1 MPGGDIAFD
10 IKQMH
15 GYRKFCNKIYQA
27 TKYVLGKIDVSFKP
41 QRHPTKNGH
50 ESLAELWILHKLNT
64 ATKEIN
70 FALTAREFAQAT
82 KIAYEYWYNHLCDV
96 YIENS
101 KSIIQDG
108 SPAEQESAKQT
119 LYTALEGGLTMIHPF
134 MPFLTEELWQ
144 RLPRRPDD
152 TCPSIVLA
160 AYPQFK
166 AELEDFASEE
176 AYELVLAVSKAIR
189 SLAAEYAIKESANI
203 HVQLFTP
210 QAHSTCEAQLL
221 SIKSLAGKP
230 MLGSGASIRLLEAND
245 SKPAGCVAQAVNA
258 NAACYLLV
266 KGRVD
271 IDAEIEKA
279 KTRLVKASKGVDKQK
294 KIIEGLEK
302 AGKME
307 REVAETE
314 SKRLEDARREVGVLE
329 ESISQFEHLKL
340 E

>member
-1 MPGGDIAFD
+1 
-10 IKQMH
+10 MH

-27 TKYVLGKIDVSFKP
+27 TKYVLGKIDASFKP
-41 QRHPTKNGH
+41 QKHPTRNGH

-64 ATKEIN
+64 AAEQIN
-70 FALTAREFAQAT
+70 IALTAREFSQAT
-82 KIAYEYWYNHLCDV
+82 KIVYEYWYNHLCDV

-108 SPAEQESAKQT
+108 TPAEQESAKQT

-160 AYPQFK
+160 AYPQHN
-166 AELEDFASEE
+166 ADLDDSASEE
-176 AYELVLAVSKAIR
+176 AYELILAVSKAIR
-189 SLAAEYAIKESANI
+189 SLAAEYSIKESANVHI
-203 HVQLFTP
+203 QFFTP
-210 QAHSTCEAQLL
+210 QAHSTCEAQLP

-230 MLGSGASIRLLEAND
+230 MLGSGASIRLLEANEN
-245 SKPAGCVAQAVNA
+245 KPAGCVAQAINA
-258 NAACYLLV
+258 DAACYLLV

-271 IDAEIEKA
+271 IDAEIDKA
-279 KTRLVKASKGVDKQK
+279 KTRLAKASKGVEKQS
-294 KIIEGLEK
+294 KIMEGLEK
-302 AGKME
+302 AGKLE
-307 REVAETE
+307 GEVGETE
-314 SKRLEDARREVGVLE
+314 SKKLENARREVGVLE
-329 ESISQFEHLKL
+329 ESVSQFERLKL

>member
-1 MPGGDIAFD
+1 MY
-10 IKQMH
+10 

-27 TKYVLGKIDVSFKP
+27 TKYVLGKIDASFKP
-41 QRHPTKNGH
+41 QRNPIKNGH
-50 ESLAELWILHKLNT
+50 ESLAELWILHKLTT
-64 ATKEIN
+64 AAAEIN
-70 FALTAREFAQAT
+70 NALAAREFSQAT
-82 KIAYEYWYNHLCDV
+82 KVVYEYWYNHLCDV

-108 SPAEQESAKQT
+108 TPAEQESAKQT

-144 RLPRRPDD
+144 RLPRRPGD

-160 AYPQFK
+160 AYPQYNV
-166 AELEDFASEE
+166 ELDDSASEE
-176 AYELVLAVSKAIR
+176 AYELVLAVSRAIR

-203 HVQLFTP
+203 YIQLFTP
-210 QAHSTCEAQLL
+210 QAHSTCEAQLP

-230 MLGSGASIRLLEAND
+230 MLGSGASIQLLEA
-245 SKPAGCVAQAVNA
+245 KGARPAGCVVQAVNA

-271 IDAEIEKA
+271 IDAEIGKA
-279 KTRLVKASKGVDKQK
+279 KTRLEKASKAVDKQRK
-294 KIIEGLEK
+294 VIEGLEK
-302 AGKME
+302 ALKWEGE
-307 REVAETE
+307 LAETE
-314 SKRLEDARREVGVLE
+314 SRRLEDAKREVGVLE
-329 ESISQFEHLKL
+329 GSVSQFERLKL

>member
-1 MPGGDIAFD
+1 
-10 IKQMH
+10 MH

-27 TKYVLGKIDVSFKP
+27 TKYVLGKIDASFKP
-41 QRHPTKNGH
+41 QRLPTKNGH
-50 ESLAELWILHKLNT
+50 ESLAELWILHKLNI
-64 ATKEIN
+64 AAAEIN
-70 FALTAREFAQAT
+70 IALAAREFSQAT
-82 KIAYEYWYNHLCDV
+82 KIVYEYWYNHLCDV

-108 SPAEQESAKQT
+108 TPAEQESAKQT

-160 AYPQFK
+160 AYPEHN
-166 AELEDFASEE
+166 AELDDSTSEE
-176 AYELVLAVSKAIR
+176 AYELILAVSKAIR
-189 SLAAEYAIKESANI
+189 SLTAEYAIKESANI
-203 HVQLFTP
+203 HIQLFTP
-210 QAHSTCEAQLL
+210 QAHSTCEAQLP
-221 SIKSLAGKP
+221 SIKTLAGKP
-230 MLGSGASIRLLEAND
+230 MLGSGASIQLLEAND
-245 SKPAGCVAQAVNA
+245 IKPAGCVAQAVNA

-294 KIIEGLEK
+294 KIIEGLQK
-302 AGKME
+302 VGKFE
-307 REVAETE
+307 GEVAETE
-314 SKRLEDARREVGVLE
+314 SRKLEDGTREVGVLE
-329 ESISQFEHLKL
+329 GSVSQFERLKL

>member
-1 MPGGDIAFD
+1 
-10 IKQMH
+10 MH
-15 GYRKFCNKIYQA
+15 GYRRFCNKIYQA
-27 TKYVLGKIDVSFKP
+27 TKYVLGKIDASFKP
-41 QRHPTKNGH
+41 QNNPTKNGH

-64 ATKEIN
+64 AAAEIN
-70 FALTAREFAQAT
+70 VALTAREFSQAT
-82 KIAYEYWYNHLCDV
+82 KIVYEYWYNHLCDV

-108 SPAEQESAKQT
+108 TPAEQESAKQT

-160 AYPQFK
+160 AYPDHK
-166 AELEDFASEE
+166 VELDDPASEA
-176 AYELVLAVSKAIR
+176 AYELVLAVTKAIR
-189 SLAAEYAIKESANI
+189 SLAAEYAIKDSANVHI
-203 HVQLFTP
+203 QLFTP
-210 QAHSTCEAQLL
+210 QAHTTCTAQLP

-230 MLGSGASIRLLEAND
+230 LLGPDASIQLLEAND
-245 SKPAGCVAQAVNA
+245 SKPAGCVAQVVNA
-258 NAACYLLV
+258 DAACYLLV

-279 KTRLVKASKGVDKQK
+279 KTRLAKASKGVEKQG

-302 AGKME
+302 AGKMQG
-307 REVAETE
+307 EVAETE
-314 SKRLEDARREVGVLE
+314 SRRLEDARREVGVLE
-329 ESISQFEHLKL
+329 ASVSQFERLKL

>member
-1 MPGGDIAFD
+1 
-10 IKQMH
+10 MH

-27 TKYVLGKIDVSFKP
+27 TKYVLGKIDASFKP
-41 QRHPTKNGH
+41 QRHPTKNGD
-50 ESLAELWILHKLNT
+50 ESLAELWILHKFNT
-64 ATKEIN
+64 AAREMNT
-70 FALTAREFAQAT
+70 ALTAREFSQAT
-82 KIAYEYWYNHLCDV
+82 KIVYEYWYNHLCDV

-101 KSIIQDG
+101 KTIIQDG
-108 SPAEQESAKQT
+108 TPAEQESAKQT

-160 AYPQFK
+160 EYPQHK
-166 AELEDFASEE
+166 AELEDSASEE
-176 AYELVLAVSKAIR
+176 AYELILAVSKAIR

-203 HVQLFTP
+203 HIQLYTP
-210 QAHSTCEAQLL
+210 QAHSTCEAQLS

-245 SKPAGCVAQAVNA
+245 TKPAGCVAQAVNA
-258 NAACYLLV
+258 SAACYLLV

-271 IDAEIEKA
+271 IDAEIEKV
-279 KTRLVKASKGVDKQK
+279 KTRLLKAGKGVDKQK

-302 AGKME
+302 VGKME
-307 REVAETE
+307 GELAEAE
-314 SKRLEDARREVGVLE
+314 SKRLEYARREVGVLE
-329 ESISQFEHLKL
+329 ESVNQFERLKL

>member
-1 MPGGDIAFD
+1 
-10 IKQMH
+10 MH

-27 TKYVLGKIDVSFKP
+27 TKYVLGKIDASFKP
-41 QRHPTKNGH
+41 QTHPVRNGS

-64 ATKEIN
+64 AANEIN
-70 FALTAREFAQAT
+70 TALAAREFSQAT
-82 KIAYEYWYNHLCDV
+82 KIVYEYWYNYLCDV

-108 SPAEQESAKQT
+108 TPTEQESAKQT

-160 AYPQFK
+160 AYPEHN
-166 AELEDFASEE
+166 AELDDPASEE
-176 AYELVLAVSKAIR
+176 AYELILSVSKAIR

-203 HVQLFTP
+203 HIQLFTP
-210 QAHSTCEAQLL
+210 QAHSTCEAQLP

-230 MLGSGASIRLLEAND
+230 MLGSDASIQLLGANGA
-245 SKPAGCVAQAVNA
+245 KPAGCVAQAISA
-258 NAACYLLV
+258 DAACYLLV

-271 IDAEIEKA
+271 IDAEIAKA
-279 KTRLVKASKGVDKQK
+279 KARLEKASKGIDKQK
-294 KIIEGLEK
+294 KVMEGLEK
-302 AGKME
+302 AGKLE
-307 REVAETE
+307 GELAETE
-314 SKRLEDARREVGVLE
+314 RRRLEDARREVGVLE
-329 ESISQFEHLKL
+329 GSVSQFERLKL